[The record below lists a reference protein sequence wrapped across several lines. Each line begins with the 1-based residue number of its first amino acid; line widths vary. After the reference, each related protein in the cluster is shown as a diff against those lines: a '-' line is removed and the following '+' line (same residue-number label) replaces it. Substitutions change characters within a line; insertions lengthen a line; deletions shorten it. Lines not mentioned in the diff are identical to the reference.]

1 MTKFKIRGLISIG
14 LSVLSLI
21 LLLILHTKKSDLLI
35 SLGSQNLRLLTI
47 CLWIITLAGIISTI
61 ADGLLYFKEL
71 KNQQEEEKRQLEE
84 SKDPL
89 YDEKATIQKLESF
102 LERYESNPDAK
113 VYLRAVS
120 TMLDQIAESKTLSRD
135 FEVISENSDQPIIE
149 NIQKELITIRVHLL
163 NNAKSIYRRALILE
177 DLDTI
182 NEKLTHNRKVL
193 DDADKLILEA
203 ISYIEA
209 KSNNTS
215 LDLKNLTESLKD
227 LIKLI

>member
-1 MTKFKIRGLISIG
+1 MRTFKIRGLISIS

-21 LLLILHTKKSDLLI
+21 LLLILHTKKSDLLV
-35 SLGSQNLRLLTI
+35 SLGSQNLRLLTT
-47 CLWIITLAGIISTI
+47 CLWILSLVGLIALISQ
-61 ADGLLYFKEL
+61 GFLYFKEL
-71 KNQQEEEKRQLEE
+71 KNQQEEETRQLEE

-89 YDEKATIQKLESF
+89 YEEASIIQKLESF

-113 VYLRAVS
+113 AYLRAVS
-120 TMLDQIAESKTLSRD
+120 TMLDQITESKTLSKD
-135 FEVISENSDQPIIE
+135 FEVISENNDQPIIE

-163 NNAKSIYRRALILE
+163 SNAKSIYRRALILE

-182 NEKLTHNRKVL
+182 NEKLSHNRKVL

-215 LDLKNLTESLKD
+215 LDLENLTESLKE